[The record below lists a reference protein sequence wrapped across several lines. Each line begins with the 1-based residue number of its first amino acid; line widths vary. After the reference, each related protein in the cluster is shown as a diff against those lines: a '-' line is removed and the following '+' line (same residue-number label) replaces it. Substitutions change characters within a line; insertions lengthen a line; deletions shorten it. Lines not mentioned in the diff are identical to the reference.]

1 MGRFLP
7 KRRGKVRPAQRSEPY
22 RGTPDRGPGRLG
34 DRSGRGRLL
43 EGGLEFFEA
52 GSEDS
57 AAMQIFE
64 IPLATE
70 SVDPFANG
78 AGHLAEPGV
87 EDVENRLAGGLE
99 DAFFKAF
106 HEAFL
111 DTLLEAFLEPFLEG
125 EFFEEGDVGH
135 GFVG

>member
-1 MGRFLP
+1 
-7 KRRGKVRPAQRSEPY
+7 
-22 RGTPDRGPGRLG
+22 
-34 DRSGRGRLL
+34 
-43 EGGLEFFEA
+43 LEFFEA

-78 AGHLAEPGV
+78 SGHLAEPGV
-87 EDVENRLAGGLE
+87 EYVEDRLAGCLE
-99 DAFFKAF
+99 SAFF
-106 HEAFL
+106 EAFL
-111 DTLLEAFLEPFLEG
+111 AG

>member
-1 MGRFLP
+1 
-7 KRRGKVRPAQRSEPY
+7 
-22 RGTPDRGPGRLG
+22 
-34 DRSGRGRLL
+34 
-43 EGGLEFFEA
+43 
-52 GSEDS
+52 
-57 AAMQIFE
+57 MQIFE

-87 EDVENRLAGGLE
+87 EYVEDRLASCLE
-99 DAFFKAF
+99 SAFF
-106 HEAFL
+106 E
-111 DTLLEAFLEPFLEG
+111 TFLEPFFEG

>member
-1 MGRFLP
+1 M
-7 KRRGKVRPAQRSEPY
+7 RPAQRSEPY
-22 RGTPDRGPGRLG
+22 RGTPGRGPGRLG

-78 AGHLAEPGV
+78 SGHLAEPGV
-87 EDVENRLAGGLE
+87 EYVEDRLAGGL
-99 DAFFKAF
+99 D
-106 HEAFL
+106 
-111 DTLLEAFLEPFLEG
+111 DAFLEPFLAG